1 MSHSPK
7 KTRDSENQYAILM
20 ETNGKEFESWYYFI
34 KYDGNE
40 ENLKHLQTQFD
51 DVQFFILDE
60 LSTFDLDLDHLVSE
74 RTAKEMTKVEVNSF
88 MYNRKFDGVLEKIN
102 FKFHR
107 KDSNRKKIIKVFETL
122 GIGKIEDFIDKE
134 DIDEEDLADPDD
146 DVSESS
152 GTEYEYNETS
162 TDDSDY
168 SSDEPT
174 SSSSSESEDD
184 RKKKK
189 EKKNADRNLRDKILE
204 IKKKKK

>member
-7 KTRDSENQYAILM
+7 KTRDSETQYAVLM

-34 KYDGNE
+34 KYTGNE
-40 ENLKHLQTQFD
+40 ENLKHLQKQFD
-51 DVQFFILDE
+51 DVQFFILDD

-74 RTAKEMTKVEVNSF
+74 RTAKEMTKIEVNSF

-102 FKFHR
+102 FRFHR

-146 DVSESS
+146 VSESS

-162 TDDSDY
+162 TDESDY
-168 SSDEPT
+168 SSDDAT
-174 SSSSSESEDD
+174 SSSSSSSDSEDD

-189 EKKNADRNLRDKILE
+189 EKNTDRNLRDKILE